1 MTAYE
6 SYYLQIPY
14 NLISCNAQEN
24 SMGSVL
30 LLFWFHRG
38 ENWALERI
46 SNTVGEWLSE
56 VSNPSLIESGASL
69 KHTISD
75 WIHLQLS
82 PQSVALVSL
91 CPKAYAQ
98 SPLNIT
104 CAYTSQEGI
113 NQCSLISLSINIW
126 YRPSWLVGAFSRSVI
141 ILSAVSKLEEMN
153 KLSQSNI
160 ILINFD
166 VVITNL
172 LITMGTWMQS
182 LVGGW
187 PGLEEQN
194 LFR

>member
-1 MTAYE
+1 MIPDAVTCSSFILVSKNDRLRVLLLADAV
-6 SYYLQIPY
+6 LHNPY
-14 NLISCNAQEN
+14 NLISCNVQEN

-56 VSNPSLIESGASL
+56 VSNPSLIEGGASL

-104 CAYTSQEGI
+104 CAYMSQEGI
-113 NQCSLISLSINIW
+113 NQCSLISSSINILIQTLLV
-126 YRPSWLVGAFSRSVI
+126 SW
-141 ILSAVSKLEEMN
+141 
-153 KLSQSNI
+153 
-160 ILINFD
+160 D
-166 VVITNL
+166 
-172 LITMGTWMQS
+172 
-182 LVGGW
+182 
-187 PGLEEQN
+187 
-194 LFR
+194 LF